1 MKRKIALLCDVEM
14 RAIASAADTD
24 NIYEI
29 PLTLHAEGLDDFVLD
44 HLRMDAPP
52 PDLAEWKEFVARME
66 QPRSRVR
73 IGLVCKSL
81 ALPDAYLSVIE
92 ALKAGGHA
100 PEAEGGS
107 VWGSPYRDR

>member
-44 HLRMDAPP
+44 HLRMDVPP
-52 PDLAEWKEFVARME
+52 PDLTEWKQFVARME
-66 QPRSRVR
+66 HPRSRCAS
-73 IGLVCKSL
+73 GS
-81 ALPDAYLSVIE
+81 SVSTWTSPTPTSRSSRPSRP
-92 ALKAGGHA
+92 AATA
-100 PEAEGGS
+100 P
-107 VWGSPYRDR
+107 RR